1 MSFLNI
7 LLVLLLLLMP
17 LVSSGQL
24 NYDGGLI
31 VQGFD
36 SLPVSETFDYAD
48 HGVAKGP
55 ALLTEAPVMAAGVSG
70 WSLFARAGAQLLFQV
85 GNGSSGAAAVYSF
98 GHPAARDRALGSLA
112 GGGHSA
118 SLGWRLV
125 NQTGSTLS
133 RFTISFFAEQ
143 WRNGGTASLTGL
155 KGEYRVAAGGD
166 IDSGTFKA
174 VAAMDAPVLSAVP
187 GAAFSMNGNS
197 PACRTECSA
206 TVTGLSWAAGQTLI
220 LRWRDL
226 DETGADNGLA
236 LDDVLFFAPTSPM
249 PPEVAAAEPAA
260 AETAA
265 WGLQPVV
272 VTFNQPVT
280 VDAAWFELSASVSGV
295 LDASVSH
302 AGPMRYTLTPSE
314 PWPAGET
321 VTVRVFGNQVMNDTS
336 QPMASDHVSTFETL
350 HGPESVTRISFV
362 QGRDGYS
369 PLAGAVV
376 KVRGVVTA
384 DFQGAAP
391 ALGGFY
397 IQSFPGDEDEDPGT
411 SEGLWIADRGSAASV
426 PVSAGDA
433 VSVTGMVSESG
444 GLTQLVTVSGMSVEV
459 GAELPDPA
467 ALELPAASGVSFE
480 AQEGMRVRF
489 SQDLFVT
496 STSSISG
503 GADNYARY
511 GELALAAGGPLVAPT
526 EFMDPNDAPASGTT
540 AAGRGSAAAVHDYE
554 RQMVRR
560 VIILDDAS
568 SAQFPDPTP
577 FLNGRGTRRCGDT
590 VAGLTGVMAFGN
602 GGYKVLPAGP
612 VTFVDANPRPDAPP
626 AVPGRLR
633 VAGMNMHNYFTTFGG
648 ASDRGAAGP
657 EEFQRQNDKAVAAL
671 AGLDAHVLGLME
683 VQNRAETVRDLLTAL
698 NAAVDEQY
706 AVVPDPPG
714 GYPAAGAAADHIRC
728 LLLYRPS
735 RLGLEGECRMDM
747 DAAWYSPGTTPLP
760 LRFPLAQTFVERE
773 SGEKFTLCVNHWK
786 SKSSSGATGVDQDQN
801 DGQSAYNDLRRRQA
815 ARLSAW
821 LQELA
826 AESGEPDQMILGDL
840 NSYGEEDPLDVLRAG
855 GWQDQGQRFHGI
867 DDYSYL
873 INGRRGRLDHLFATD
888 SMATQITAQ
897 EHWHINADEPEF
909 YDYRLS
915 NKSPAQKLMN
925 GGTAFRSSDHDPVL
939 AGVSLSI
946 PAVGYDV
953 WRLARDWKG
962 RPFDGMQ
969 DDPDGDGLANLAEFA
984 MNLDPVQSSHGLM
997 PGAVWNQNE
1006 CLFEFRR
1013 HRQAGGVALVP
1024 EWSTDLLNWH
1034 EMPGMEVVEALDA
1047 RTERMRARLPLQGLS
1062 RVLLRLRIVL
1072 ITP

>member
-1 MSFLNI
+1 MTFLNI
-7 LLVLLLLLMP
+7 LPVLLLLP
-17 LVSSGQL
+17 LRLCGQL
-24 NYDGGLI
+24 NYAGGL
-31 VQGFD
+31 VMQSFD
-36 SLPVSETFDYAD
+36 SLPVSETFDYTD

-55 ALLTEAPVMAAGVSG
+55 ALLTQAPVMAAGAAG
-70 WSLFARAGAQLLFQV
+70 WGIHARVGTQLLFQV
-85 GNGSSGAAAVYSF
+85 GNGSTGTAAVYPF
-98 GHPAARDRALGSLA
+98 GHPASRDRALGSLA

-118 SLGWRLV
+118 SLGLSLV
-125 NQTGSTLS
+125 NQTGRTLS
-133 RFTISFFAEQ
+133 QFTISFFAEQ

-155 KGEYRVAAGGD
+155 KGEYRVATGGGM
-166 IDSGTFKA
+166 DSGTFKA
-174 VAAMDAPVLSAVP
+174 VAAMDVPVLSAVP
-187 GAAFSMNGNS
+187 GVAFSMNGNS

-206 TVTGLSWAAGQTLI
+206 TVTGLSWAAGQMLI

-236 LDDVLFFAPTSPM
+236 LDDVVFFAPSTSLSPQ
-249 PPEVAAAEPAA
+249 VAAVDPASDG
-260 AETAA
+260 TAV
-265 WGLQPVV
+265 WGLRPVV

-280 VDAAWFELSASVSGV
+280 PGAAWFELRGSVSGV
-295 LDASVSH
+295 IEASVSH
-302 AGPMRYTLTPSE
+302 AGPMRYTLTPLK

-321 VTVRVFGNQVMNDTS
+321 VTVRIFGSQVMNDLAQT
-336 QPMASDHVSTFETL
+336 MAADHGSAFETL
-350 HGPESVTRISFV
+350 HGPELLTRISFV
-362 QGRDGYS
+362 QGRDGCS

-384 DFQGAAP
+384 DFQGGSP
-391 ALGGFY
+391 ALGGFF

-433 VSVTGMVSESG
+433 VSVTGVVSESG
-444 GLTQLVTVSGMSVEV
+444 GLTQLVSVSGMSVE
-459 GAELPDPA
+459 GSAEMPEPQALGLPM
-467 ALELPAASGVSFE
+467 ASGVSFE
-480 AQEGMRVRF
+480 AHEGMLVRF
-489 SQDLFVT
+489 SQELSVT

-503 GADNYARY
+503 GLDNYARY
-511 GELALAAGGPLVAPT
+511 GELALAAGAPLVVPT
-526 EFMDPNDAPASGTT
+526 EFMDPNDLPASGTT
-540 AAGRGSAAAVHDYE
+540 AAGRGNAAAVHDYE
-554 RQMVRR
+554 RQMVRY
-560 VIILDDAS
+560 VITLDDAS
-568 SAQFPDPTP
+568 TAQFPDPTP
-577 FLNGRGTRRCGDT
+577 FLNSRGTRRCGDT
-590 VAGLTGVMAFGN
+590 VTGLTGVMTFGN

-612 VTFVDANPRPDAPP
+612 VPFVDANPRPDIPP
-626 AVPGRLR
+626 AVSGRLR

-657 EEFQRQNDKAVAAL
+657 EEFQRQKDKVVTAL
-671 AGLDAHVLGLME
+671 ASLDAHVLGLME
-683 VQNRAETVRDLLTAL
+683 VQNRAETVNDLLAAL
-698 NAAVDEQY
+698 NAAVDERY
-706 AVVPDPPG
+706 ALVPDPPG
-714 GYPAAGAAADHIRC
+714 GYPGAGAAADHIRC

-735 RLGLEGECRMDM
+735 RLSLAGDCRMDT
-747 DAAWYSPGTTPLP
+747 DAAWYSPGAAPLP

-821 LQELA
+821 LRELA

-867 DDYSYL
+867 QEYSYL
-873 INGRRGRLDHLFATD
+873 INGRRGRLDHLFATG
-888 SMATQITAQ
+888 SMAAQITGQ

-915 NKSPAQKLMN
+915 NKSPAQKLLN
-925 GGTAFRSSDHDPVL
+925 VGSPFRSSDHDPVL
-939 AGVSLSI
+939 AGVSLSV
-946 PAVGYDV
+946 PEMDYDA

-962 RPFDGMQ
+962 NPDAAAQ

-984 MNLDPVQSSHGLM
+984 MNLDPLLAGHDLM
-997 PGAVWNQNE
+997 PRGFLAKDQ

-1013 HRQAGGVALVP
+1013 HRQARGVALIP
-1024 EWSTDLLNWH
+1024 EWSTDLFQWH

-1047 RTERMRARLPLQGLS
+1047 RTERMRSRLPLQGLN

-1072 ITP
+1072 IAP